1 MIERLR
7 RLLVSAPGRRL
18 AAVLAGAMLL
28 VQFAA
33 AGHLHL
39 PGSDFDRRGTHAVC
53 DVCVAGDRTGVAPRS
68 LPPRLPPAAAT
79 IFAPPAIITLPAAPA
94 PAGYSSRAPPRSLA

>member
-7 RLLVSAPGRRL
+7 RLLASAPGRRL
-18 AAVLAGAMLL
+18 AAVLAGAMLI

-39 PGSDFDRRGTHAVC
+39 PGHDADGRSAHAVC
-53 DVCVAGDRTGVAPRS
+53 DICTATDRVGVAPPA
-68 LPPRLPPAAAT
+68 LTLRLPPAAA
-79 IFAPPAIITLPAAPA
+79 IHSDAPTAIPAPVAAAPA
-94 PAGYSSRAPPRSLA
+94 SYSSRAPPLALA

>member
-39 PGSDFDRRGTHAVC
+39 PGSDFDRRGTHTVC

-79 IFAPPAIITLPAAPA
+79 TSAAPA
-94 PAGYSSRAPPRSLA
+94 DVPAPTAAAPAAYSSRAPPRSLA